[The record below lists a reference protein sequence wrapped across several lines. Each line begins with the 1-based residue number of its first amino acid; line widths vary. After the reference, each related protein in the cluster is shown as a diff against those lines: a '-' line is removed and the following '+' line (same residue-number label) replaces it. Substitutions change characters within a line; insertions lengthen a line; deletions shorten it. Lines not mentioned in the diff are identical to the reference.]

1 MGKEIRPL
9 LKFIW
14 NYILLLFGCC
24 LLFGGSFFGGLLR
37 GSFFGGG
44 LGGLLG
50 GLSLLG
56 LSSLLGRLGL
66 LGLGSLLGGLSLLG
80 FLCLGLLGLLSLGLL
95 GFLGQLVGSLNL
107 KDSLCLD
114 SLFQSLADEGG
125 NFNDVNLVVGSD
137 VLLDGGQR

>member
-44 LGGLLG
+44 LGSLLG

-56 LSSLLGRLGL
+56 LLG
-66 LGLGSLLGGLSLLG
+66 LLG

-137 VLLDGGQR
+137 VLLDGSQR

>member
-24 LLFGGSFFGGLLR
+24 LLFGGSFFGGLL
-37 GSFFGGG
+37 GCSFFGSG

-50 GLSLLG
+50 G
-56 LSSLLGRLGL
+56 LGL
-66 LGLGSLLGGLSLLG
+66 LGLGSLLGGLSLLGLLGLLG

>member
-56 LSSLLGRLGL
+56 L
-66 LGLGSLLGGLSLLG
+66 GSLLGGLSLLGLLGLLG

-107 KDSLCLD
+107 KDSPCLD

-137 VLLDGGQR
+137 VLLDGSQR